1 MIGVV
6 HYRSHLAKPL
16 TDKDTI
22 VLSDFD
28 NKTGEPVFDD
38 ALKQG
43 LAIQLEQSPFLSLV
57 SEQRI
62 RQTLQ
67 LMGQPPETRVT
78 SEIAREL
85 CERAGGAAE
94 VEGSIATLGS
104 QYLLALKAVNCR
116 TGDTVGREQSTSED
130 KGQVLTRWE
139 RSPSHFAANSASP
152 SPQFRDTIRRWSR
165 PPLAPLTPSRHTVWD
180 SRRKI

>member
-1 MIGVV
+1 M
-6 HYRSHLAKPL
+6 
-16 TDKDTI
+16 
-22 VLSDFD
+22 
-28 NKTGEPVFDD
+28 FDD

-78 SEIAREL
+78 SGIAREL

-130 KGQVLTRWE
+130 KGQVLNALGK
-139 RSPSHFAANSASP
+139 SCH
-152 SPQFRDTIRRWSR
+152 
-165 PPLAPLTPSRHTVWD
+165 LTS
-180 SRRKI
+180 